1 MFLASQTGDQK
12 FKREKIQNHRAKIPY
27 PQLRNELSDGADEE
41 EQIEK
46 EFELIE
52 EANWQK
58 GEEVVF
64 LIVYLVRPEFGDFPT
79 GKRFS

>member
-1 MFLASQTGDQK
+1 MILY
-12 FKREKIQNHRAKIPY
+12 KREKIQNRRAKIPY